1 MTGRHRGGRSLRLR
15 LIVAVLAA
23 GAGRG
28 YTGRHRLAEAALGR
42 RVDTVT
48 AHVQP
53 VDDVSAAPVLPQA
66 PGRVPGL
73 VLRRPVDGVVI
84 ASSAPEPARLSVV
97 PLAAAP
103 DPLAD
108 TLPHPVVTLFPLTPA
123 ERVADVDAVFADVDA
138 EREHAV
144 TIDLAAA
151 EGEPAEYSGRHTA

>member
-66 PGRVPGL
+66 
-73 VLRRPVDGVVI
+73 
-84 ASSAPEPARLSVV
+84 
-97 PLAAAP
+97 LAAS
-103 DPLAD
+103 
-108 TLPHPVVTLFPLTPA
+108 PA
-123 ERVADVDAVFADVDA
+123 SCCGV
-138 EREHAV
+138 
-144 TIDLAAA
+144 
-151 EGEPAEYSGRHTA
+151 PSTAWSSPRPRPSRPG